1 MTLAEDG
8 ESALELLGQ
17 RSFDLVLMDVMMPV
31 LDGMEA
37 TRRWRARETRGR
49 TPIIAMTA
57 NAMSGDRE
65 KCLAA
70 GMDDYI
76 SKPIEAAQLQQLL
89 RKFGSQA
96 EGTAPTPQ
104 AVAQPPQPAVA
115 FDYAAALA
123 RADQELVEI
132 IAQTFLDQWP
142 LDRSKMEQALLD
154 DEARPLRQLAH
165 TLKASLPLFG
175 AMPATA
181 LAQQLEFAATQ
192 ANGAA
197 ALAPQVGAIIA
208 EIEQLVT
215 ALRRWPG

>member
-1 MTLAEDG
+1 M
-8 ESALELLGQ
+8 
-17 RSFDLVLMDVMMPV
+17 

-37 TRRWRARETRGR
+37 TRRWRALETQRR

-65 KCLAA
+65 KCLSA

-76 SKPIEAAQLQQLL
+76 SKPIEAAQLQLLL
-89 RKFGSQA
+89 RKCGSGA
-96 EGTAPTPQ
+96 DRGASAPVPAVAPTP
-104 AVAQPPQPAVA
+104 PPPSA

-123 RADQELVEI
+123 QADQELVEI

-142 LDRSKMEQALLD
+142 QDRSKMQQAMLD
-154 DEARPLRQLAH
+154 DDARPLQQLAH

-175 AMPATA
+175 AAPATL

-192 ANGAA
+192 ETASSPLAA
-197 ALAPQVGAIIA
+197 QVDAIIT
-208 EIEQLVT
+208 EIERLVD
-215 ALRRWPG
+215 ALQRWPG